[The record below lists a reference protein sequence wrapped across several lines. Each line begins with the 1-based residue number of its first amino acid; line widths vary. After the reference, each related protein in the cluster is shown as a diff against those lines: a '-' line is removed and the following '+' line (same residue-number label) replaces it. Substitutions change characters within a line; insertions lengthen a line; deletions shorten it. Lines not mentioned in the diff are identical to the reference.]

1 MPQHRL
7 AQLLTRGLVVLALA
21 LSSCISPAPDGEVN
35 ADASR
40 PDATSSDARELT
52 VATYN
57 VKLFFDT
64 ECDSNCAPNDFEEV
78 LTEAEY
84 RDRLEEVAEAIDG
97 LEADIVLLQEVE
109 KESIVDDLAEQA
121 RTDYPVVVH
130 GETGFD
136 GSLDVAL
143 LAGGSLV
150 DSRGYRAEREL
161 TRPDGSRTGFTRE
174 FLQVELDFDGA
185 RVIAFTAHFRSKN
198 SDDAGRRLAE
208 AQGAREIIDEVSAA
222 NDDALI
228 VFGGDLN
235 DTPGS
240 PALEALTEDNGL
252 IRAGSE
258 LDPDEM
264 FTFMYNWEPQTI
276 DHLLVARTA
285 AGSYIEHTA
294 RSVHDR
300 EPVGLGGSDHGA
312 VVGRFKV
319 LLEP

>member
-7 AQLLTRGLVVLALA
+7 ARFLTRWLVVSALA
-21 LSSCISPAPDGEVN
+21 LSSCISPPPDDDAN
-35 ADASR
+35 ASQPDAS
-40 PDATSSDARELT
+40 PADSLELT
-52 VATYN
+52 IATYN
-57 VKLFFDT
+57 VRFLFDT
-64 ECDSNCAPNDFEEV
+64 QCDSNCAPGDFEEV

-84 RDRLEEVAEAIDG
+84 RERIEEVAEAIDG
-97 LEADIVLLQEVE
+97 LEADIVLLQEIE
-109 KESIVDDLAEQA
+109 KEFIVDDLAEQA
-121 RTDYPVVVH
+121 RTDYPVAVH

-136 GSLDVAL
+136 GSLDVAV
-143 LAGGSLV
+143 LAGGALV
-150 DSRGYRAEREL
+150 DSRGYRDDREL

-185 RVIAFTAHFRSKN
+185 RVFVFTSHFLSKRSN
-198 SDDAGRRLAE
+198 DDGRRLAE
-208 AQGAREIIDEVSAA
+208 AEGARAIIDEVSAA

-240 PALEALTEDNGL
+240 STLEALTENDGL
-252 IRAGSE
+252 IRAGDE

-285 AGSYIEHTA
+285 GGAYVEQTA

-300 EPVGLGGSDHGA
+300 DPVGLGGSDHGA
-312 VVGRFKV
+312 VVGRFEV
-319 LLEP
+319 FLMQ